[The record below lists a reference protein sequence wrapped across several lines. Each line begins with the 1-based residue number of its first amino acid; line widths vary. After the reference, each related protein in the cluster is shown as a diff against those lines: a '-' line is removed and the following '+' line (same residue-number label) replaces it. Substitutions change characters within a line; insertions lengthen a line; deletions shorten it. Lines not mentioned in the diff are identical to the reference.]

1 MKKWIALLLSV
12 LMVASLLTGCGCEHE
27 WNDPNCDT
35 PKTCSK
41 CGETEGAPLGHSW
54 LAATCDTP
62 KTCEVCGKAEGEA
75 LGHSWTEADC
85 EHPKT
90 CSNCKLTEG
99 EALGHSWVDATTD
112 APKTCTTCNATEGE
126 KIIVDSRFTTG
137 ACQHLFGSWT
147 GQMTV
152 DGEKELG
159 LEIEGESLDYITFIT
174 YTFGNDGTMIL
185 EVTFDEESYLHV
197 VELYTIELMYATLT
211 GKGMTRD
218 QADAAMMAQYGMGVV
233 DYVKAEVAKMDVDD
247 YAQKLEWVYY
257 VDGDS
262 IYAATDWDKEMA
274 PETYILE
281 GDKLTISDSTTGQ
294 VLEMTKQP

>member
-12 LMVASLLTGCGCEHE
+12 LLVASLLTGCGCEHE
-27 WNDPNCDT
+27 WNEPNCDT
-35 PKTCSK
+35 PKTCQK
-41 CGETEGAPLGHSW
+41 CGFTEGAPLGHNW

-75 LGHSWTEADC
+75 LGHSWVDATC
-85 EHPKT
+85 ETAKT
-90 CSNCKLTEG
+90 CSTCHLTEG
-99 EALGHSWVDATTD
+99 EALGHSWADATTD
-112 APKTCTTCNATEGE
+112 APKTCTTCSATEGE
-126 KIIVDSRFTTG
+126 KINVDDRFTTG

-152 DGEKELG
+152 DGEKELNMQ
-159 LEIEGESLDYITFIT
+159 IEGESLDYITFIT
-174 YTFGNDGTMIL
+174 YTFTNDGKMIMDI
-185 EVTFDEESYLHV
+185 TFDEESYLHV

-262 IYAATDWDKEMA
+262 IYAAADWDDEMS
-274 PETYILE
+274 PETYTLE